1 MQFTAAVEKLGIKK
15 FHKKISATALLPG
28 AAEKICSILG
38 AGEPADIPDLLKESC
53 YMARATALKSKKAY
67 TNNGD
72 NYAGSSVTVIS
83 APNTLEEEI
92 RIRAYLLYEQEGRQ
106 EGRDEEYWLRAESE
120 ILGRN
125 GQHRS

>member
-1 MQFTAAVEKLGIKK
+1 
-15 FHKKISATALLPG
+15 
-28 AAEKICSILG
+28 
-38 AGEPADIPDLLKESC
+38 
-53 YMARATALKSKKAY
+53 MARATALKSKKAY

-120 ILGRN
+120 ILQRY
-125 GQHRS
+125 GQRGG